1 MSKYMLPSEIKTET
15 QMMSWLYLGD
25 ILFIAGYV
33 GFFSIFSGLVHPI
46 LIMPYMI
53 WNALIGLILTRP
65 SPYNPPK
72 RIYHSVFLRVT
83 KKVMAYQSIPLE
95 EEGHF
100 DEIAYKKKQ
109 GA

>member
-1 MSKYMLPSEIKTET
+1 MSKYMLPNEIKTET

-33 GFFSIFSGLVHPI
+33 EFFSIFSGLVHPM

-72 RIYHSVFLRVT
+72 RIYHSVFLRAT
-83 KKVMAYQSIPLE
+83 KKVMAYHSIPLE
-95 EEGHF
+95 EEVYF
-100 DEIAYKKKQ
+100 DEISYKEK
-109 GA
+109 

>member
-1 MSKYMLPSEIKTET
+1 MALFGGYSFYRWVCRVFL
-15 QMMSWLYLGD
+15 D
-25 ILFIAGYV
+25 ILRAG
-33 GFFSIFSGLVHPI
+33 SP
-46 LIMPYMI
+46 
-53 WNALIGLILTRP
+53 NAYHAIHDLECADWADSTRP

-83 KKVMAYQSIPLE
+83 KKVMAYHSIPLE